1 MNEEKCVMCFPPQY
15 MNFVHSF
22 EASFVCSLE
31 YRLAMETLMSAR
43 RQTGRRTKLRSA
55 WYAVRE

>member
-22 EASFVCSLE
+22 ESEITNYQSLRQFSFYGDIGV
-31 YRLAMETLMSAR
+31 AD
-43 RQTGRRTKLRSA
+43 
-55 WYAVRE
+55 